1 MQMILLKDKGEL
13 LMYAEEIINSSL
25 WIGKNML
32 SIETDTKVGNLYVE
46 CKKVKPKFSVL
57 TLLVVMKPTNQLYQY
72 LFLY

>member
-32 SIETDTKVGNLYVE
+32 SIETDAKVGNYIFNT
-46 CKKVKPKFSVL
+46 K
-57 TLLVVMKPTNQLYQY
+57 
-72 LFLY
+72 